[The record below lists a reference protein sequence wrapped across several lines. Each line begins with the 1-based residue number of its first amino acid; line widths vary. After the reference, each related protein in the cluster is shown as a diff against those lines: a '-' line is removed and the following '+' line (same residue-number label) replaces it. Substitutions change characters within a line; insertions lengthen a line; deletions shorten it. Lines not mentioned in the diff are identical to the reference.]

1 VAGPGGGRGGGF
13 ALRIGGPGGGGLD
26 EIEMATIPLTVANED
41 VSGLTV
47 VASRGASLSG
57 TVVAAEGSVAK
68 LSTNQIQIVAQAAN
82 GQFLP
87 GPLGNR
93 PAGVEADGTFELTG
107 LTGQKFIRVNGL
119 PQEWTLKAVL
129 LNGADVTDSALE
141 FRGSTQNAGLQI
153 IVTDKVSDLNGKVTT
168 AKGEVT
174 RDYTVVVFP
183 DDPMKWA
190 FPSRYVKTARA
201 DQQGQFRIR
210 ALPPDDRYL
219 AVAVDYLEDGEG
231 TDPQF
236 LEQIKD
242 RATHFTMG
250 DGEAKSLDLKLVNR

>member
-1 VAGPGGGRGGGF
+1 
-13 ALRIGGPGGGGLD
+13 
-26 EIEMATIPLTVANED
+26 MPLTVANED
-41 VSGLTV
+41 VTGLTV

-57 TVVAAEGSVAK
+57 NVVAAEGSVAK
-68 LSTNQIQIVAQAAN
+68 LSTNQIQIVAQTAN

-93 PAGVEADGTFELTG
+93 PTRVEDDGTFVLTG

-119 PQEWTLKAVL
+119 PQEWTLKAVM
-129 LNGADVTDSALE
+129 LNGVDVTDSALE
-141 FRGSTQNAGLQI
+141 FRGSTENSGLQI
-153 IVTDKVSDLNGKVTT
+153 MVTDKVSDLNGKVTT
-168 AKGEVT
+168 AKGDVT

-183 DDPMKWA
+183 DDPMKWT
-190 FPSRYVKTARA
+190 FPSRFVKTARA

-210 ALPPDDRYL
+210 ALPPENRYL

-242 RATHFTMG
+242 RATRFTMA
-250 DGEAKSLDLKLVNR
+250 DGEAKSLDLKIVNR